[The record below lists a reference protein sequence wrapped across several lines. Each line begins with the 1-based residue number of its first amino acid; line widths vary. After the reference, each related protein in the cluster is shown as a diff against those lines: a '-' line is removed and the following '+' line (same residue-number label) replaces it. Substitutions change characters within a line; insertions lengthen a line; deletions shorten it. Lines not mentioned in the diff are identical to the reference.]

1 VTSPEEKYHDAI
13 NTLLA
18 PVRLIT
24 SLIGTI
30 GLALLLIGIGVAYP
44 LTLHFNGEPVTL
56 ISFAVSILTLLAVF
70 TMFYAPYYFFG
81 CGLICFVTVGML
93 CEHGDVDTNPAMA
106 FFASGDGWTLACL
119 IFAFLTI
126 GIVQRYIRHRLFD
139 PPKEPKPKTLGFVA
153 QLNQARH
160 ERCTREYDALNPEHR
175 EAMIR
180 KYGENYLS
188 WPELDSPEAREVMS
202 HFDRQHTSVEGL

>member
-1 VTSPEEKYHDAI
+1 
-13 NTLLA
+13 
-18 PVRLIT
+18 
-24 SLIGTI
+24 
-30 GLALLLIGIGVAYP
+30 
-44 LTLHFNGEPVTL
+44 
-56 ISFAVSILTLLAVF
+56 
-70 TMFYAPYYFFG
+70 MFYAPYYFFG

-106 FFASGDGWTLACL
+106 FLASGNGWTLAAL

-139 PPKEPKPKTLGFVA
+139 PPKEAKPKTLGFVD
-153 QLNQARH
+153 QLNQVRH
-160 ERCTREYDALNPEHR
+160 ERCTREYDALNPEYR

-180 KYGENYLS
+180 KYGETCLS

-202 HFDRQHTSVEGL
+202 HLDEENSIPAPGSQDNSAADPENSANGGNDLSEHYATLGIRRDASPEEVKQAYRDLTKVWHPDRFR